1 MFHAM
6 QFLQDRGYPHPEHAQ
21 EVLQIIL
28 DAGITDPTVQLAA
41 MLHDAVDYTDA
52 TNQEIALR
60 FGSEVDQ
67 ITSELFHD
75 LDNPKSNLLADIVQK
90 APTYSDPA
98 ASILLADF
106 IASAKVQNFK
116 QDRDYLNRLVL
127 VAIRD
132 CVSGIPQ
139 PNLALKERLDQA
151 LGQIYKN
158 FNYPE
163 NESQQD
169 VYNEMIDF
177 VEGPSHKD
185 S

>member
-1 MFHAM
+1 MFHAF

-52 TNQEIALR
+52 TNQEIALQ
-60 FGSEVDQ
+60 FGSEVEQ

-75 LDNPKSNLLADIVQK
+75 LDNPKSNLLEGIVQK

-116 QDRDYLNRLVL
+116 QDKDYLNRLVL

-139 PNLALKERLDQA
+139 PNLALKERLDSA
-151 LGQIYKN
+151 LRNIYVHFK
-158 FNYPE
+158 YPE

-169 VYNEMIDF
+169 VWDEMKNAA
-177 VEGPSHKD
+177 EGPPHKD